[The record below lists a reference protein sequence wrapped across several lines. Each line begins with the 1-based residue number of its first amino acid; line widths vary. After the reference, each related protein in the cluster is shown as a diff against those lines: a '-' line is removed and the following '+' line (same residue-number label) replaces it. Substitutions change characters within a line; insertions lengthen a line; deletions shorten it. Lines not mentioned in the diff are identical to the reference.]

1 MERRR
6 FLLAATALL
15 AAGCARVPPK
25 KDVAGAA
32 GLATPAAP
40 GQLLIGSE
48 GSVTVA
54 LMAQLLVR
62 SLAAK
67 ERAAGTEEFGDA
79 WQAALGAGESAAK
92 PAYAGTLWADLGG
105 GGDAPAAA
113 DLASEVADLVSPEVS
128 VVSAAGVDGSLM
140 WVVTESTASAGIT
153 TMDGIAQWSRGKVA
167 AVPEFAVSRAD
178 GLPAL
183 KTAYGAAFTVSKTE
197 SPRERAAALTT
208 GRVAIAA
215 FRRSEDCGTGL
226 FELADTNKIELPD
239 PAVILVSSKLV
250 DAEPDIALAMQAVA
264 AKLSTGP
271 LRDFQA
277 KLAGGASGDAVLD
290 AWLKAEGLA

>member
-1 MERRR
+1 M
-6 FLLAATALL
+6 
-15 AAGCARVPPK
+15 
-25 KDVAGAA
+25 
-32 GLATPAAP
+32 ATPAVP
-40 GQLLIGSE
+40 GQLLIGTENAAS
-48 GSVTVA
+48 VA

-67 ERAAGTEEFGDA
+67 QRTAGTEAFGEA
-79 WQAALGAGESAAK
+79 WQAALGAGEAAAK
-92 PAYAGTLWADLGG
+92 PAYAGTLWASLGG

-113 DLASEVADLVSPEVS
+113 DLAGEVADLLAPEVS

-140 WVVTESTASAGIT
+140 WVVTEATARTGIT
-153 TMDGIAQWSRGKVA
+153 TLDTIAQWSRGKVA
-167 AVPEFAVSRAD
+167 AVPELAVSRAD
-178 GLPAL
+178 GLPGL
-183 KTAYGAAFTVSKTE
+183 KTAYGAGFTVSKTE

-208 GRVAIAA
+208 GRAAIAA
-215 FRRSEDCGTGL
+215 FRRSEYSGTGL

-250 DAEPDIALAMQAVA
+250 DAEPDVVLAMQALA

-271 LRDFQA
+271 LLEFQA
-277 KLAGGASGDAVLD
+277 KLAGGASADAVLD